1 MIIKQKKN
9 AHYKNDE
16 GNKTDIYCIKK
27 QQQQQICILYI
38 TYTHKHNEIK

>member
-1 MIIKQKKN
+1 MIIKQQN
-9 AHYKNDE
+9 AHYKNDD

-27 QQQQQICILYI
+27 QQQICILYI